1 MIIQPPI
8 ALPIT
13 PRMSL
18 QAFRPPGTQS
28 ANHLSLCKEQWPEVN
43 SGHFNCE
50 FSKVTPSRDILG
62 DLGRGI
68 RESGQGQSLL
78 LSEGPAEV
86 M

>member
-1 MIIQPPI
+1 MITQPPI

-28 ANHLSLCKEQWPEVN
+28 ANYLSLCKEQWPKVI
-43 SGHFNCE
+43 SCHFNCDV
-50 FSKVTPSRDILG
+50 SKVTPSRDILG